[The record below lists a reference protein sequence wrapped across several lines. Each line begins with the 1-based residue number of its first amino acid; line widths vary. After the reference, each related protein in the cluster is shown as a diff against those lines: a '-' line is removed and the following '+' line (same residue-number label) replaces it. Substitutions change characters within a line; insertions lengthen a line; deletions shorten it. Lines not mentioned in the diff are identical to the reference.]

1 MDTAMIANVGAS
13 GSTPIPLPVRN
24 DISIRVAK
32 PSDLAFVDSLQ
43 KMHAKMVGVLSLKIF
58 EAKIAA
64 GELLIAEERK
74 VASSQLLVASGDGG
88 NSLETSNQQLLP

>member
-1 MDTAMIANVGAS
+1 
-13 GSTPIPLPVRN
+13 
-24 DISIRVAK
+24 
-32 PSDLAFVDSLQ
+32 
-43 KMHAKMVGVLSLKIF
+43 LSLKIF